1 MTTPTTT
8 WRSLVPHAVMTVLIV
23 IWSASYVSNKLA
35 LGSLSPPALL
45 AVRFTLAGLC
55 LLPFLRG
62 PVLADLARSCRAGL
76 VTGAVLAA
84 GYLLQMAGMT
94 ETSAS
99 TGGLLAGLIVPLVA
113 LGGFVFFRARMGS
126 LALTGLVL
134 ALAGIA
140 AICVPAAPAAGGAPH
155 DTLRGIL
162 LQVGSSTAYAGHIL
176 LLSRFGR
183 SAPIVAFSLWQLFVV
198 AGLCTAIALV
208 QGRVAAGG
216 AAAVVWDAR
225 LVGNLLYLAVF
236 ATAIGIGLQS
246 KVQHEVA
253 PTPLALL
260 FALQPLFAALFGWA
274 LLGDRLGALQLA
286 GGAAIVAGVVI
297 TSLERPRAAAGDGA
311 AVPPAIGPGRAAGPL
326 AVAAVDRDGSGEP
339 AGGGERH
346 EHQSQR

>member
-1 MTTPTTT
+1 MTTSP
-8 WRSLVPHAVMTVLIV
+8 RSHVPHVVMTVLIV
-23 IWSASYVSNKLA
+23 IWSASYVSNKEA

-45 AVRFTLAGLC
+45 AIRFTLAGLC

-62 PVLADLARSCRAGL
+62 PVRRDFARSWRAG
-76 VTGAVLAA
+76 VATGVVLAA

-113 LGGFVFFRARMGS
+113 LGGFVFFRARLGP
-126 LALTGLVL
+126 LALAGLVL

-140 AICVPAAPAAGGAPH
+140 AICMPATPAGDGAAR

-162 LQVGSSTAYAGHIL
+162 LQVGSSIAYAGHIL

-183 SAPIVAFSLWQLFVV
+183 SAPIVAFSLWQLAVV
-198 AGLCTAIALV
+198 AGLSAVFALV
-208 QGRVAAGG
+208 EGRIAAAG
-216 AAAVVWDAR
+216 APDVVWDAR

-236 ATAIGIGLQS
+236 ATAVGIGVQS
-246 KVQHEVA
+246 KVQHRVP

-274 LLGDRLGALQLA
+274 LLDDRLGALQLA
-286 GGAAIVAGVVI
+286 GGATIVAGVVI
-297 TSLERPRAAAGDGA
+297 TSLERPRRPGGGA
-311 AVPPAIGPGRAAGPL
+311 AEAPPAVGPGRAGA
-326 AVAAVDRDGSGEP
+326 AVAAMRDTELP
-339 AGGGERH
+339 AR
-346 EHQSQR
+346 